1 MLHLSHRKKLIIIF
15 IIALICLGLQFLF
28 HQAYLAKL
36 IITLVGSLISIS
48 MIIEMI
54 NTIRSG
60 RYGVDL
66 LAILAI
72 SSTLFIGEYW
82 ASLIVLIMLV
92 GGDTLEDYAANKA
105 NQELK
110 SLLDNSPQTAHKL
123 VNDSTVAINVN
134 DVLIDDILL
143 VKPNE
148 LIPVDG
154 TIIKGSTLINE
165 ASLTGESQPQAK
177 GINDSIMSGSL
188 NGDNSI
194 YMRVTKLA
202 KDSQYQKLVRLVEQ
216 AQQTPAHF
224 VRLADRYAIP
234 FTIIAILLAS
244 WAWWYSKDIRRFAE
258 VLVVASP
265 CPLILAAP
273 VALVAGM
280 SRSSKEG
287 IIVKNGNV
295 LEKLASAKSAAF
307 DKTGTITSGMLSV
320 DRIHRLNGISQLDI
334 LYLAASVEQESSH
347 ILGRAVVEYARQK
360 HITLAPLE
368 SLKEVTGNGVQAV
381 IAGKVIKVGKLKY
394 VAPDSPMEPLKTTA
408 IYISADD
415 ILQGYITFIDHVRP
429 EANETMQQLHNL
441 GISNLYMLTGDQSAI
456 AKQVAH
462 QVGINQVKA
471 DLLPEDKIR
480 ELKKLTKKQRPVI
493 MVGDGVNDAP
503 CLAQADI
510 GIAMGANGSTAASEA
525 ADAVIVKDDLMK
537 VISAIKIAKNTL
549 KIARQAVLLGIFI
562 CSVLMIIAS
571 FGYLPAIYG
580 ALCQEVIDTVAI
592 LWALKA
598 RFNGKKI
605 S

>member
-1 MLHLSHRKKLIIIF
+1 MQRLSHKHKLIIIL

-28 HQAYLAKL
+28 YQTYLAKL
-36 IITLVGSLISIS
+36 IITIVGSLISIS

-54 NTIRSG
+54 KTIRSG

-82 ASLIVLIMLV
+82 ASLIILIMLV
-92 GGDTLEDYAANKA
+92 GGDSLEDYATNKA

-110 SLLDNSPQTAHKL
+110 ALLDNSPQSAHKL
-123 VNDSTVAINVN
+123 VSDSTVAIKVN

-148 LIPVDG
+148 IIPVDG
-154 TIIKGSTLINE
+154 IIIKGSSLINE
-165 ASLTGESQPQAK
+165 SSLTGESQPQSK
-177 GINDSIMSGSL
+177 GINDYVMSGSL

-216 AQQTPAHF
+216 AQQSPARF

-234 FTIIAILLAS
+234 FTIIAILLAGI
-244 WAWWYSKDIRRFAE
+244 AWWYSKDIKRFAE

-273 VALVAGM
+273 VAMVAGM

-295 LEKLASAKSAAF
+295 LEKLAHAKSAAF
-307 DKTGTITSGMLSV
+307 DKTGTITSGMLNV
-320 DRIHRLNGISQLDI
+320 DKIHRLNGLSQLDI
-334 LYLAASVEQESSH
+334 LYLAASAEQESSH
-347 ILGRAVVEYARQK
+347 ILGRAVVDYARQK
-360 HITLAPLE
+360 NIALAPLE
-368 SLKEVTGNGVQAV
+368 SLQEVTGNGVQAV
-381 IAGKVIKVGKLKY
+381 IAGKIIKVGKLKY
-394 VAPDSPMEPLKTTA
+394 VAPNSPMEPLKTTA

-415 ILQGYITFIDHVRP
+415 ILQGYITFIDHIRP
-429 EANETMQQLHNL
+429 EARDTMQQLHIL
-441 GISNLYMLTGDQSAI
+441 GINNLYMLTGDQSAI
-456 AKQVAH
+456 AEKIAQ
-462 QVGINQVKA
+462 QVGIDQVKA
-471 DLLPEDKIR
+471 DLLPEDKIK
-480 ELKKLTKKQRPVI
+480 ELQKLTKEQHPVM

-562 CSVLMIIAS
+562 CSGLMIVAA

-598 RFNGKKI
+598 RFFKI
-605 S
+605 